1 MSTVL
6 LDYRDD
12 TPYKVTQSMWDGT
25 NNEWKLG
32 CVDILTRQIL
42 FAYHKSFH
50 KVITLC
56 HVRKRDRWCPH
67 NKVVWVRPKNYWMG
81 AEWPHGT
88 IGELIEKGGPK
99 SITSHAQLKMWMLLK
114 KQDKYC
120 KGE

>member
-25 NNEWKLG
+25 NNEWQLG

-56 HVRKRDRWCPH
+56 HVRKEICRYPSK
-67 NKVVWVRPKNYWMG
+67 KVVWVRPKYDRISG
-81 AEWPHGT
+81 GTPHGT
-88 IGELIEKGGPK
+88 IGELI
-99 SITSHAQLKMWMLLK
+99 
-114 KQDKYC
+114 
-120 KGE
+120 